1 MKLIEPGVVV
11 RVTKSKAVG
20 MVVSVDPKHDDITL
34 VFYNRDRKKYTVVEG
49 FTIGQLC
56 SNYPEVPLTYDL
68 PSFDKAWLVSG
79 LKVGILLTTALIIFI
94 NFVR

>member
-49 FTIGQLC
+49 FTIGQAYA
-56 SNYPEVPLTYDL
+56 NN
-68 PSFDKAWLVSG
+68 
-79 LKVGILLTTALIIFI
+79 LLTGLTQNRMNTLSHQAVDGGIGHQDDAGRIRRDGL
-94 NFVR
+94 R